1 MTVTLPGEDEDMA
14 RLREA
19 LAARAV
25 ADGLLDVAWDEVD
38 SPFGPLAV
46 CATDVGVVRLVLPAE
61 DRDAAMRSVS
71 TRVSPRVLRA
81 PRRVDPV
88 RRQLSEYFDGRRRAF
103 DVPVDFRLSAG
114 FRRQALAA
122 VAAVPYGAT
131 ATYRQIAEAA
141 GNVRATRAA
150 GSACATN
157 PTPIV
162 VPCHRVLRTDGG
174 LGGYLG
180 GPEVK
185 RALLDL
191 ENRQA

>member
-1 MTVTLPGEDEDMA
+1 MTVRLPGEDEDVA

-25 ADGLLDVAWDEVD
+25 AEDLLDVAWDEVD
-38 SPFGPLAV
+38 SPFGSLAV

-61 DRDAAMRSVS
+61 DRDAAMRAVS
-71 TRVSPRVLRA
+71 TAVSPRVLRA

-88 RRQLSEYFDGRRRAF
+88 RRQLSEYFEGRRRTF
-103 DVPVDFRLSAG
+103 DVAVDFRLSSG

-191 ENRQA
+191 ERQPA